1 MRKLFQ
7 IVVVA
12 MTVPLA
18 ASVASCSSGSS
29 PASPGPLYSANSA
42 TKVSAQELFAS
53 YSKSKATANKLYK
66 GKLLE
71 VTGAIHNVGTDPILS
86 DAPEVMLSGGAL
98 NGARGV
104 VCTFDKRYAS
114 QVAQLRTGQTVA
126 VLGICEGFAV
136 NVVLLR
142 CQPAK
147 E

>member
-53 YSKSKATANKLYK
+53 YSKSKATADKLYK

-71 VTGAIHNVGTDPILS
+71 VAGAIGNVGTDPILNN
-86 DAPEVMLSGGAL
+86 APEVMLSGGVPDRT
-98 NGARGV
+98 RGV
-104 VCTFDKRYAS
+104 ACTFDQRYAS

-126 VLGICEGFAV
+126 VLGICKGFGV